1 MHSPILILP
10 GIAAIDNG
18 LFEDDDAQAVRG
30 LEVLPGRLYDN
41 RVPDGTRFSHS
52 RRPGYF
58 GQPVHPA
65 RAVHPARPTHPGQPI
80 QPARQGNDR
89 RVNQALDILVQT
101 K

>member
-1 MHSPILILP
+1 M
-10 GIAAIDNG
+10 DNG

-41 RVPDGTRFSHS
+41 RVPDGTRFSYP
-52 RRPGYF
+52 RRLGHP

-65 RAVHPARPTHPGQPI
+65 RPTPPGQPI